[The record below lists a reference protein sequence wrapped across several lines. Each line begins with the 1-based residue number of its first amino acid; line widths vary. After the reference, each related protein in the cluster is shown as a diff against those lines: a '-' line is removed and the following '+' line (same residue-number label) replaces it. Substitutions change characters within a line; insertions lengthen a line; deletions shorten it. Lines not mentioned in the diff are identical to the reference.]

1 MFSSLRKGSTSGFG
15 AGFRAMLP
23 LWTGLIPFGLAYA
36 LSARTAGLSA
46 FDTQL
51 MSVVVLAGSAQ
62 FSAAGL
68 FGLGASGASLV
79 LTTFVINLRH
89 LLYTLTLGQKL
100 AGLTWSQKL
109 LAAHFTTDEAFGVTI
124 ASDTSGQGVTYPF
137 FMGAAL
143 SLFVSWNASTLAG
156 IFLSTA
162 IPDPAALGIDFVF
175 PLAFLALLIPLLK
188 RRAEVGIAALAGVG
202 ALFVTNLI
210 GSGLT
215 IFLVG
220 TLGALLGAWW
230 TQPKT
235 DVEQGDA

>member
-1 MFSSLRKGSTSGFG
+1 
-15 AGFRAMLP
+15 MLP

-68 FGLGASGASLV
+68 FGLGASGASIV

-89 LLYTLTLGQKL
+89 LLYTLSLGQRL
-100 AGLTWSQKL
+100 RLTWPQKL
-109 LAAHFTTDEAFGVTI
+109 LAAHLTTDEAFGVTV
-124 ASDTSGQGVTYPF
+124 ASDSLNNHVTYPF
-137 FMGAAL
+137 FLGAAL
-143 SLFVSWNASTLAG
+143 SLFSAWNASTFAG
-156 IFLSTA
+156 ILLSNA
-162 IPDPAALGIDFVF
+162 VPDPAALGIDFVF

-188 RRAEVGIAALAGVG
+188 RWAEVSIAVLAGVS
-202 ALFVTNLI
+202 ALLLTNLVD
-210 GSGLT
+210 GGLT

-230 TQPKT
+230 TRPGSAAR
-235 DVEQGDA
+235 ENA

>member
-1 MFSSLRKGSTSGFG
+1 
-15 AGFRAMLP
+15 MLP

-68 FGLGASGASLV
+68 FGIGASGASII
-79 LTTFVINLRH
+79 LTTFIINLRH
-89 LLYTLTLGQKL
+89 LLYTLSLGQRL
-100 AGLTWSQKL
+100 ELSWPQKL

-124 ASDTSGQGVTYPF
+124 ASNTITFPF
-137 FMGAAL
+137 FMGTAL
-143 SLFVSWNASTLAG
+143 SLFAAWNASTLAG
-156 IFLSTA
+156 ILLSA
-162 IPDPAALGIDFVF
+162 AVPDPAALGIDFVF

-188 RRAEVGIAALAGVG
+188 RWVEVSIAVLAGLS
-202 ALFVTNLI
+202 ALLMTNFI
-210 GSGLT
+210 SGGLV

-220 TLGALLGAWW
+220 ALGALLGAWW
-230 TQPKT
+230 TRPHS
-235 DVEQGDA
+235 DVIGEKG

>member
-1 MFSSLRKGSTSGFG
+1 MFSSSKGSESGFG

-68 FGLGASGASLV
+68 FGLGASGASIV

-100 AGLTWSQKL
+100 DGLTWSQKL

-124 ASDTSGQGVTYPF
+124 ASKNVTYPF

-143 SLFVSWNASTLAG
+143 SLFASWNASTLAG

-162 IPDPAALGIDFVF
+162 IPDPAALGIDFIF
-175 PLAFLALLIPLLK
+175 PLAFLALLIPLL
-188 RRAEVGIAALAGVG
+188 RRRTEVGVAALAGVS
-202 ALFVTNLI
+202 ALLVTDLI

-230 TQPKT
+230 TQP
-235 DVEQGDA
+235 EANAAQERA

>member
-1 MFSSLRKGSTSGFG
+1 MSNSLTADFRSSFS

-68 FGLGASGASLV
+68 FGLGASGASIV
-79 LTTFVINLRH
+79 LTTLVINLRH
-89 LLYTLTLGQKL
+89 LLYTLTLGQRL
-100 AGLTWSQKL
+100 GELTWSQKL
-109 LAAHFTTDEAFGVTI
+109 LGAHFTTDEAFGVTI
-124 ASDTSGQGVTYPF
+124 ASKNVTYPF
-137 FMGAAL
+137 FVGAAL
-143 SLFVSWNASTLAG
+143 SLFTSWNASTLAG
-156 IFLSTA
+156 IFLSAA

-188 RRAEVGIAALAGVG
+188 RWTEVGIAALAGVS
-202 ALFVTNLI
+202 ALLVTDLI
-210 GSGLT
+210 GGGLT

-230 TQPKT
+230 TGARGT
-235 DVEQGDA
+235 LERT

>member
-1 MFSSLRKGSTSGFG
+1 MFFSFRTGSERGFS

-62 FSAAGL
+62 FSAASL
-68 FGLGASGASLV
+68 FSLGASGASLV

-89 LLYTLTLGQKL
+89 LLYTLTLGQRL
-100 AGLTWSQKL
+100 ELTWSQRF
-109 LAAHFTTDEAFGVTI
+109 LAAHFTTDEAFGVTV
-124 ASDTSGQGVTYPF
+124 ASENVTYSF

-143 SLFVSWNASTLAG
+143 SLFASWNASTLAG
-156 IFLSTA
+156 ILLSTA

-188 RRAEVGIAALAGVG
+188 RWIEVGVAALAGIS
-202 ALFVTNLI
+202 ALLVTDFV

-230 TQPKT
+230 TQPKV
-235 DVEQGDA
+235 DEKNA

>member
-1 MFSSLRKGSTSGFG
+1 MFTSFRKSSDSGFS

-36 LSARTAGLSA
+36 LSARTAGLSP

-68 FGLGASGASLV
+68 FGLGASGASIV

-100 AGLTWSQKL
+100 KGLTWSQKL
-109 LAAHFTTDEAFGVTI
+109 FAAHFTTDEAFGVTI
-124 ASDTSGQGVTYPF
+124 ASKNVSHPF

-156 IFLSTA
+156 ILLSTA
-162 IPDPAALGIDFVF
+162 IPDPAALGIDFIF
-175 PLAFLALLIPLLK
+175 PLAFLALLIPLLE
-188 RRAEVGIAALAGVG
+188 RWTEVGIAALAGIS
-202 ALFVTNLI
+202 ALLVTDLI

-215 IFLVG
+215 IFLIG
-220 TLGALLGAWW
+220 TFGALLGAWW

-235 DVEQGDA
+235 NVEDSV

>member
-1 MFSSLRKGSTSGFG
+1 
-15 AGFRAMLP
+15 MLP
-23 LWTGLIPFGLAYA
+23 LWTGVIPFGLAYA

-68 FGLGASGASLV
+68 FGIGASGASII
-79 LTTFVINLRH
+79 LTTFIINLRH
-89 LLYTLTLGQKL
+89 LLYTLSLGQRL
-100 AGLTWSQKL
+100 ELSWPQKL

-124 ASDTSGQGVTYPF
+124 AGDSTNNRVTYPF
-137 FMGAAL
+137 FIGTAL
-143 SLFVSWNASTLAG
+143 SLFTAWNASTLAG
-156 IFLSTA
+156 ILLSA
-162 IPDPAALGIDFVF
+162 AVPDPAALGIDFVF

-188 RRAEVGIAALAGVG
+188 RWVEVGVAVLAGLS
-202 ALFVTNLI
+202 ALLMANFI
-210 GSGLT
+210 SGGLV

-230 TQPKT
+230 TRYQPSAARQE
-235 DVEQGDA
+235 V